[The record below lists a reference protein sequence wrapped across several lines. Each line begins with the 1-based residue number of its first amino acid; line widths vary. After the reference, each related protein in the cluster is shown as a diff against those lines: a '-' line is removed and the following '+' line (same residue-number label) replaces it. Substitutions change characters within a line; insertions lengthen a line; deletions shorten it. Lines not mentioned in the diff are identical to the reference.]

1 MIIESDLKVFKSK
14 YKAKKPQLM
23 WIKTSGD
30 LETPVSIMIRVANK
44 KPNSF
49 LLESVQGG
57 SQRGRYS
64 AIGLD
69 PDLIWRC
76 QKNGAEINRNPAN
89 KKSKFITE
97 KLSAL
102 HSLGSIIDE
111 SRIEIP
117 ESLPPMSSGLF
128 GYMGYDMIR
137 FMEKIPDKNKDS
149 LNLPNGLLIRPKI
162 MIIFDNVEDIVYVIT
177 PVWPKKNVD
186 AFDAYKTGEKRI
198 LNIMQCFKK
207 RIVKE
212 KLKKTNI
219 YPLKPKSNT
228 TRSQYFSMIKKAKK
242 YIRDGDILQVVP
254 SQRFSVPF
262 AKPPFN
268 LYRSLRRLNPSPFLF
283 FMDFGDFSIV
293 GSSPEILVRLKDNQV
308 TIRPIAGTRKRG
320 SNKSEDKKLS
330 KDLLGDPKEIAE
342 HLMLLDLGRNDI
354 GRVSKIGTVKVTHQ
368 MVVEY
373 YSHVMHIVSNVVG
386 QLKTKLKA
394 LDALIGGFPAGTVS
408 GAPKIRAME
417 IIEELENSQRGIYA
431 GAIGY
436 FSCNGEMDTC
446 IALRTAVIKNKTMY
460 VQAGG
465 GIVADSDPKKEY
477 EETCNKAKALIFA
490 AEHTTG

>member
-128 GYMGYDMIR
+128 GYISPLYSYVLILHPH
-137 FMEKIPDKNKDS
+137 ENTQYNNLLP
-149 LNLPNGLLIRPKI
+149 LNMK
-162 MIIFDNVEDIVYVIT
+162 
-177 PVWPKKNVD
+177 
-186 AFDAYKTGEKRI
+186 
-198 LNIMQCFKK
+198 LNS
-207 RIVKE
+207 
-212 KLKKTNI
+212 T
-219 YPLKPKSNT
+219 
-228 TRSQYFSMIKKAKK
+228 
-242 YIRDGDILQVVP
+242 
-254 SQRFSVPF
+254 
-262 AKPPFN
+262 
-268 LYRSLRRLNPSPFLF
+268 
-283 FMDFGDFSIV
+283 
-293 GSSPEILVRLKDNQV
+293 
-308 TIRPIAGTRKRG
+308 
-320 SNKSEDKKLS
+320 
-330 KDLLGDPKEIAE
+330 
-342 HLMLLDLGRNDI
+342 
-354 GRVSKIGTVKVTHQ
+354 
-368 MVVEY
+368 
-373 YSHVMHIVSNVVG
+373 
-386 QLKTKLKA
+386 
-394 LDALIGGFPAGTVS
+394 
-408 GAPKIRAME
+408 
-417 IIEELENSQRGIYA
+417 
-431 GAIGY
+431 
-436 FSCNGEMDTC
+436 
-446 IALRTAVIKNKTMY
+446 
-460 VQAGG
+460 
-465 GIVADSDPKKEY
+465 
-477 EETCNKAKALIFA
+477 
-490 AEHTTG
+490 